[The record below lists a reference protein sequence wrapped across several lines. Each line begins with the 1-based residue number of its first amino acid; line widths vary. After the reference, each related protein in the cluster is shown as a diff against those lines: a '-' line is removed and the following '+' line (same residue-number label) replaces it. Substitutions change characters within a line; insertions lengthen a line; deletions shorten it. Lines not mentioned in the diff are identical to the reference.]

1 MYTVCTLY
9 AQPCNWMECNKLLRF
24 AIQLLDIGIKCYF
37 IKCAQ
42 QAFMISVKQNWQE
55 NPNDFEGSPAVN

>member
-1 MYTVCTLY
+1 
-9 AQPCNWMECNKLLRF
+9 MECNKLLRF
-24 AIQLLDIGIKCYF
+24 ALQLLDIGVKCYF

-42 QAFMISVKQNWQE
+42 QAFMISVKLNWQE